1 MKKMNLLAMSLVSAA
16 ALSFS
21 SCSNNDDLTGGGT
34 QSQADGVYMTLKI
47 SGATSHGTRTGV
59 TADKTTTENGNSDES
74 TIKEGMLYIYDGQ
87 TCVFHKVITA
97 EMFDTKPTQT
107 TAGVTKPIKVAVTG
121 AITTNKPYNVYFL
134 ANNTTVTDPLAAG
147 KSFTASTSGGADY
160 ATANNFVMFNQND
173 GTKEAAH
180 STVTFTDAA
189 KSVATPAA
197 AGEIK
202 LDRVVARIDNP
213 SFAETV
219 TTVTP
224 ATDTKTS
231 INVAD
236 VVAGISYEGFAVSN
250 LNNNSYV
257 KQNWDSKFET
267 LNVKLGAEPKYYL
280 PKSAYGTLYNAEGL
294 ENFSSKENKVSWKYA
309 FENTTTD
316 VDEATAVYFKVKV
329 ALTETAMAAS
339 DFKDGTFY
347 RYDGRLY
354 TSIKAIFDNAATG
367 EISNPFTETNSIT
380 PADVVAKI
388 SDADGKLTTDEAKLA
403 KFRQDYKIEVYRQ
416 GTMYYRWAI
425 SDNAYKPFVASETT
439 HTYSVLRNSIYR
451 LNVTKV
457 SEIGKDVPNGP
468 EPDDPIKDPN
478 FYMNVTVSINP
489 WVLNAQPIE
498 LK

>member
-1 MKKMNLLAMSLVSAA
+1 MNLLVMSLVSAA

-59 TADKTTTENGNSDES
+59 TTGKTTTENGNSDES
-74 TIKEGMLYIYDGQ
+74 TIKEGMLYIYDGN
-87 TCVFHKVITA
+87 TCVFSKVITA
-97 EMFDTKPTQT
+97 DMFKTAPTQT
-107 TAGVTKPIKVAVTG
+107 TAGETKPIKVAVTG
-121 AITTNKPYNVYFL
+121 AITTNKAYNVYFL
-134 ANNTTVTDPLAAG
+134 ANNTSVNDPIAATSIFTSSTGG
-147 KSFTASTSGGADY
+147 KDF
-160 ATANNFVMFNQND
+160 ATAQNFVMFNQND

-189 KSVATPAA
+189 KSEATPAA

-213 SFAETV
+213 SFAKTV

-236 VVAGISYEGFAVSN
+236 VVAGISYDGYAVSN

-267 LNVKLGAEPKYYL
+267 LNVKWGAEPKYYL
-280 PKSAYGTLYNAEGL
+280 PKSDYGTLYNAEGL
-294 ENFSSKENKVSWKYA
+294 GNFSSKEKPVSCKYA

-329 ALTETAMAAS
+329 TLTETAMAAS

-425 SDNAYKPFVASETT
+425 SDNAYKPFVASDPT

-468 EPDDPIKDPN
+468 EPDDPVKNPN